1 MSETSHEEQLDL
13 IFGAL
18 SDSTR
23 RGMLRRLAK
32 GPASVKELA
41 KPYAISMPAIS
52 RHVKV
57 LERAGLL
64 QRTRDGRLH
73 RCTMNPAGVGGAN
86 AFLKDLRV
94 FWESNL
100 DQLAAFLETEDDG

>member
-1 MSETSHEEQLDL
+1 MSETYDDERLDL

-18 SDSTR
+18 SDATR
-23 RGMLRRLAK
+23 RGMLRRLAE

-41 KPYAISMPAIS
+41 APFPISMPAIS

-64 QRTRDGRLH
+64 QRSKDGRLH
-73 RCTMNPAGVGGAN
+73 RCTMNREGFDDAH
-86 AFLKDLRV
+86 AFLRDMRV

-100 DQLAAFLETEDDG
+100 DQLAAFLETDDG